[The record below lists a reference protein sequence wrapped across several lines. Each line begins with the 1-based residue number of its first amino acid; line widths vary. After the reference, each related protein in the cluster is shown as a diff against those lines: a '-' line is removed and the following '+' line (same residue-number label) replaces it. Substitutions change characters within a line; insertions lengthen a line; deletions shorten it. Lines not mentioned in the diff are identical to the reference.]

1 MTIAEIIQSIDNR
14 LDQLQREITTLQE
27 TRNGLVNGARGA
39 APVERPERKKRQP
52 RKPAAAERPKPTRI
66 VPAGVLERLLAD
78 SDGLT
83 TSALA
88 QQAGGDREQVLTL
101 LKELEAEGRVRR
113 SGQRRGT
120 RWRLFTEEDAIAERA
135 AQLAAQSRT
144 WMPAPTST

>member
-1 MTIAEIIQSIDNR
+1 MTIAEIIESIDNR
-14 LDQLQREITTLQE
+14 LDQIQREITTLQE
-27 TRNGLVNGARGA
+27 SRKELVNGARTA
-39 APVERPERKKRQP
+39 AAVELPQRTTRQP
-52 RKPAAAERPKPTRI
+52 RKPAAVERPKPTRI

-78 SDGLT
+78 GDGLT
-83 TSALA
+83 TTALA
-88 QQAGGDREQVLTL
+88 EQAGGDREQVLTL

-144 WMPAPTST
+144 WTPAPTST